1 MNVTMVF
8 LGLFYIFMRRGCV
21 DLPLIM
27 KRIPF
32 GLAACLI
39 LIACKPRTTLFT
51 QIRPE
56 SSGIRF
62 VNEITEYDTF
72 NILNTEFIYNG
83 AGVAIGDLNGDGLE
97 DLYFAGN
104 QVDNRCYLN
113 LGNLKFKDI
122 TEAAG
127 VQKTEG
133 QWSSGVN
140 ILDVNTD
147 GKQDIYVCNTLIR
160 NGDQRKN
167 LLFINQG
174 NQGDVPVFKE
184 SAAEYGLDD
193 TSHASHAQWLDYDRD
208 GDLDLFIGTNFID
221 RPRPGTFVKDVNNDC
236 ALNCDKLYRNDWDSI
251 SGHPRFT
258 DVSQAAGLNLHGYSH
273 SSLVY
278 DFNEDGWPD
287 IYVANDYLSDD
298 LIYINNQDGTFTNR
312 LASMFRHL
320 ASSAMGSDLGDIN
333 NDGRMEVI
341 TAEMLPNTN
350 LRKKTLLGPTNYSY
364 YLYIQEYG
372 YQYQFTRNVLQL
384 NNGLSPETGLPSFSE
399 ISFLSGVHETEWSW
413 APLFAD
419 FDRDGLEDLYIT
431 NGFPK
436 DVTDHDFGEYR
447 AEANNLV
454 SDMELQELIPIVK
467 IPNFL
472 FRNNGDLSFEDITK
486 ESGLSIKSFSN
497 GAAYADLDLDG
508 DLDLVVNN
516 IDDAPFLFKNQAEE
530 LDRETNKHH
539 FLEIRLK
546 GTALNPDAIGAR
558 VTLFTPRG
566 LQSRL
571 VLSGRGYLSQPSLVS
586 FFGLGEESRIDSILI
601 QWPDGTVQK
610 EGAVAVDQI
619 LTFEYAGLSAP
630 VLDGVSKEKLFIMQH
645 PAAFGLDYKHEEKD
659 FIDFNIQK
667 TLPHKMSQY
676 GSPVVVGD
684 INGDGLDDLI
694 LGGSAFQQEKIF
706 LQDRLGKFT
715 PKALHSKTQKDEDAE
730 DAAMVLFDADGD
742 GDQDLVIARGSYEN
756 LMSDASVFQVLFFTN
771 DGKGNFSPDTLAI
784 PTTARTSA
792 SVVRAADIDQD
803 GDLDLF
809 VGGRVLPG
817 YYPKA
822 DKSFILINQPAGG
835 KARFILAPDSWNA
848 ALDQAGIIND
858 ALWSDYDNDGR
869 PDLLVATEWGP
880 VTIYKNDGK
889 GLTRVTA
896 PSLDHHTGWWTSL
909 LAGDFDNDGDMDY
922 VAGNYGRNIYFTCSS
937 SEPMTIY
944 AKDFDAN
951 GSLDPFISCYWRDTL
966 GVKREYFYHGRDDML
981 KQLILIRRKFQ
992 TYTSFGLATVNQV
1005 FTPKELEGAMILKAT
1020 NMNSVLLVNNGNG
1033 DFRVDTLP
1041 VEAQF
1046 APLYGMIAQ
1055 DINGDEFLDL
1065 ILTGNDYGIELTQ
1078 GRADAMQGLV
1088 LINDGRGGFK
1098 ILPFQ
1103 ESGFYIPGDSKA
1115 LVRLTSGPD
1124 HRLVTMRNLDSLAVA
1139 SFRPKG
1145 LIYGFQPGEYSGLME
1160 FYSGARRKIE
1170 WGSGASINGQ
1180 SSSVQFSGPGVSR
1193 ITLHHSLSGSER
1205 VITAGSIQ

>member
-1 MNVTMVF
+1 
-8 LGLFYIFMRRGCV
+8 
-21 DLPLIM
+21 M
-27 KRIPF
+27 KRISI
-32 GLAACLI
+32 GLAACLMI
-39 LIACKPRTTLFT
+39 MACKPRTALFT
-51 QIRPE
+51 LIPPE
-56 SSGIRF
+56 SSGITF

-104 QVDNRCYLN
+104 QVGNRCYLN

-127 VQKTEG
+127 VQKTKG

-174 NQGDVPVFKE
+174 SQGDIPVFKE

-193 TSHASHAQWLDYDRD
+193 TSYASHAQWLDYDLD

-236 ALNCDKLYRNDWDSI
+236 ALNCDKLYRNDRDSI
-251 SGHPRFT
+251 LGHPRFT
-258 DVSQAAGLNLHGYSH
+258 EVSEAAGLNLHGYSH
-273 SSLVY
+273 SSLIY

-298 LIYINNQDGTFTNR
+298 LIYINKQDGTFTNR
-312 LASMFRHL
+312 LASIFRHL

-384 NNGLSPETGLPSFSE
+384 NNGLSPETGMPSFSE
-399 ISFLSGVHETEWSW
+399 IGFLSGVHETEWSW

-419 FDRDGLEDLYIT
+419 FDLDGLEDLYIT

-472 FRNNGDLSFEDITK
+472 FRNKGDLHFEDISK
-486 ESGLSIKSFSN
+486 EGGISIKSFSY

-508 DLDLVVNN
+508 DLELVVNN
-516 IDDAPFLFKNQAEE
+516 IDDAPFLFKNQAEV
-530 LDRETNKHH
+530 LDRKSNKNH

-546 GTALNPDAIGAR
+546 GNSSNPDAIGAR
-558 VTLFTPRG
+558 VTIFTHKG

-571 VLSGRGYLSQPSLVS
+571 ILSGRGYLSQPSLVT
-586 FFGLGEESRIDSILI
+586 FFGLGEITRIDSVLI
-601 QWPDGTVQK
+601 KWPDGTIQK
-610 EGAVAVDQI
+610 EGPVSSDQI
-619 LTFEYAGLSAP
+619 LVFEYAGKP
-630 VLDGVSKEKLFIMQH
+630 VPGSEGVSLVKPFRMQH
-645 PAAFGLDYKHEEKD
+645 PAALGLDYKHVEKD

-676 GSPVVVGD
+676 GSPIAVGD
-684 INGDGLDDLI
+684 INNDGMDDLI
-694 LGGSAFQQEKIF
+694 LGGSAFQQETIF
-706 LQDRLGKFT
+706 LQDRNGKFT
-715 PKALHSKTQKDEDAE
+715 KSALHSKTKRDEDAE
-730 DAAMVLFDADGD
+730 DAALVLFDADGD
-742 GDQDLVIARGSYEN
+742 QDLDLVIARGSYEN
-756 LMSDASVFQVLFFTN
+756 LMSDPSVFQVSFLTN

-784 PTTARTSA
+784 PNTARTCA
-792 SVVRAADIDQD
+792 SVVRTADIDLD

-809 VGGRVLPG
+809 IGGRVLPG

-822 DKSFILINQPAGG
+822 DKSFILLNRSSGG
-835 KARFILAPDSWNA
+835 KPNFILAPDSWNA
-848 ALDQAGIIND
+848 ALDHAGIVND
-858 ALWSDYDNDGR
+858 ALWSDYDNDGK
-869 PDLLVATEWGP
+869 PDLMLATEWGP

-889 GLTRVTA
+889 SLSRLTA
-896 PSLDHHTGWWTSL
+896 PSLDQHTGWWTSL

-937 SEPMTIY
+937 AEPMTMY
-944 AKDFDAN
+944 AKDFDSN

-966 GVKREYFYHGRDDML
+966 GIKREYFYHGRDDML

-1005 FTPKELEGAMILKAT
+1005 FTPKELEGAIILKAR

-1033 DFRVDTLP
+1033 DFRIDTLP

-1046 APLYGMIAQ
+1046 APLYGMVAQ

-1065 ILTGNDYGIELTQ
+1065 VLTGNDYGIELTQ

-1088 LINDGRGGFK
+1088 LINDARGGFK
-1098 ILPFQ
+1098 YLPFQ
-1103 ESGFYIPGDSKA
+1103 ESGIYIHGDSKA
-1115 LVRLTSGPD
+1115 LVRISSGTD
-1124 HRLVTMRNLDSLAVA
+1124 GRLITMRNLDSLAVA
-1139 SFRPKG
+1139 SFRPEG
-1145 LIYGFQPGEYSGLME
+1145 LLFGFQQGEYSGLME
-1160 FYSGARRKIE
+1160 FESGARRKIE

-1180 SSSVQFSGPGVSR
+1180 SSALLFSGPGVSR
-1193 ITLHHSLSGSER
+1193 IIIQNSLSKSER
-1205 VITAGSIQ
+1205 VIAPGSIQ